1 MAKKK
6 KGIQSDGVKAR
17 GFFRLQIQESDGR
30 VAGDT
35 GWKENQVTNEGFQD
49 YLCKT
54 LSGMAG
60 SKTIS
65 YAMLGTGTAPG
76 ATATA
81 LDGEITD
88 VAGTR
93 CAVTPTTIASKT
105 VQFAFTLAS
114 SVYTAA
120 KTIQN
125 VGLINHSST
134 ATAGTI
140 FAGNTFTTSALAT
153 NQSVL
158 RNIWRTLPVMVLKKI
173 LKLRE
178 HLLEVIR
185 SEILN
190 WRRSETIIG
199 SPTFCGMMG

>member
-6 KGIQSDGVKAR
+6 DVTKDGLKAK
-17 GFFRLQIQESDGR
+17 GFFRLQINEDGK
-30 VAGDT
+30 VVGDT
-35 GWKENQVTNEGFQD
+35 GWKANQVTNEGFQD

-54 LSGMAG
+54 LAGMAG
-60 SKTIS
+60 SKTVS
-65 YAMLGTGTAPG
+65 HAMLGTGTAPG
-76 ATATA
+76 AAATS

-140 FAGNTFTTSALAT
+140 FAGNTYTTSALAT
-153 NQSVL
+153 NQSV
-158 RNIWRTLPVMVLKKI
+158 NGSYQ
-173 LKLRE
+173 
-178 HLLEVIR
+178 IR
-185 SEILN
+185 FS
-190 WRRSETIIG
+190 
-199 SPTFCGMMG
+199 

>member
-1 MAKKK
+1 MAKSKDK
-6 KGIQSDGVKAR
+6 VSKDAVKAR
-17 GFFRLQIQESDGR
+17 GFYRLQIREADGK
-30 VAGDT
+30 VSGDS
-35 GWKENQVTNEGFQD
+35 GWRENQVVNLGFQD
-49 YLCKT
+49 YLCQT
-54 LSGMAG
+54 LGGMAG

-65 YAMLGTGTAPG
+65 HAMLGTGTAPG

-114 SVYTAA
+114 GVYTAA

-140 FAGNTFTTSALAT
+140 FAGNTYTTSALAT
-153 NQSVL
+153 NQSV
-158 RNIWRTLPVMVLKKI
+158 NGSYQ
-173 LKLRE
+173 
-178 HLLEVIR
+178 IR
-185 SEILN
+185 
-190 WRRSETIIG
+190 
-199 SPTFCGMMG
+199 FA

>member
-1 MAKKK
+1 MSKSK
-6 KGIQSDGVKAR
+6 KGADLTADGIKAK
-17 GFFRLQIQESDGR
+17 GFFRLQIRNQDGK

-35 GWKENQVTNEGFQD
+35 GWRQNQVVNLGFDQ
-49 YLCKT
+49 YLCQT
-54 LSGMAG
+54 LAGMGG

-76 ATATA
+76 AADTSLA
-81 LDGEITD
+81 GEITD
-88 VAGTR
+88 VATAR

-114 SVYTAA
+114 NVYTAA

-140 FAGNTFTTSALAT
+140 FAGNTYTTSALAT
-153 NQSVL
+153 NQSV
-158 RNIWRTLPVMVLKKI
+158 NGSYQ
-173 LKLRE
+173 
-178 HLLEVIR
+178 IR
-185 SEILN
+185 FS
-190 WRRSETIIG
+190 
-199 SPTFCGMMG
+199 

>member
-1 MAKKK
+1 MAKSK
-6 KGIQSDGVKAR
+6 KGTGAHVEGIKAR
-17 GFFRLQIQESDGR
+17 GFFRLQIQDQDGK

-35 GWKENQVTNEGFQD
+35 GWRENQVTNLGFEQ
-49 YLCKT
+49 YLCYALGTAIGTPKN
-54 LSGMAG
+54 
-60 SKTIS
+60 IS
-65 YAMLGTGTAPG
+65 HAMLGTGTAPG
-76 ATATA
+76 AADTS
-81 LDGEITD
+81 LNGEITD

-140 FAGNTFTTSALAT
+140 FAGNTYTTSALAT
-153 NQSVL
+153 NQSV
-158 RNIWRTLPVMVLKKI
+158 NGSYQ
-173 LKLRE
+173 
-178 HLLEVIR
+178 IR
-185 SEILN
+185 
-190 WRRSETIIG
+190 
-199 SPTFCGMMG
+199 FA

>member
-114 SVYTAA
+114 SVYSAP

-140 FAGNTFTTSALAT
+140 FAGNTYTTSALAT
-153 NQSVL
+153 NQSVNGSL
-158 RNIWRTLPVMVLKKI
+158 TNKAHLLETVKSKFRKFGETLKKI
-173 LKLRE
+173 F
-178 HLLEVIR
+178 
-185 SEILN
+185 EIMPSQAL
-190 WRRSETIIG
+190 SY
-199 SPTFCGMMG
+199 

>member
-1 MAKKK
+1 
-6 KGIQSDGVKAR
+6 
-17 GFFRLQIQESDGR
+17 
-30 VAGDT
+30 
-35 GWKENQVTNEGFQD
+35 
-49 YLCKT
+49 
-54 LSGMAG
+54 
-60 SKTIS
+60 
-65 YAMLGTGTAPG
+65 
-76 ATATA
+76 
-81 LDGEITD
+81 